1 MNRHLIVFVK
11 NAEIGKV
18 KTRLASTVGNVQALA
33 IYKSLLQITYQ
44 NIKDLHCTLHIY
56 YSSFIDDQ
64 DLFSGQNVLKS
75 IQKDGDLG
83 EKMRSAFQDI
93 FSNSHLSNHTIKVMI
108 MGSDCP
114 ELNADIIHKG
124 FEALENNQVVI
135 GPTFDG
141 GYYCLGMDM
150 YVPEL
155 FSDVAWST
163 SDVLHKTISNAEDLN
178 LSVFKLPMLHDI
190 DFEEDWNDYLSRQK
204 CKL

>member
-11 NAEIGKV
+11 NSELGKV
-18 KTRLASTVGNVQALA
+18 KTRLAATVGNDQALA
-33 IYKSLLQITYQ
+33 IYKSLLQITSQ
-44 NIKDLHCTLHIY
+44 NIKDLHCTIHIY

-93 FSNSHLSNHTIKVMI
+93 FSHSQISHHAKKVMI
-108 MGSDCP
+108 IGSDCP
-114 ELNADIIHKG
+114 ELNSELINQG
-124 FEALENNQVVI
+124 FAALEKSNVVI

-141 GYYCLGMDM
+141 GYYCLGMDA
-150 YVPEL
+150 YRPEL

-163 SDVLHKTISNAEDLN
+163 SDVLHKTISNAENLN
-178 LSVFKLPMLHDI
+178 LSVFQLPMLHDI
-190 DFEEDWNDYLSRQK
+190 DYEEDWIAYLSRQK
-204 CKL
+204 QKL